1 MAKYTHLVV
10 AINHDTGE
18 VSFDGDGSREWIRT
32 LFEPETNTWD
42 EDTLDWAA
50 PDLTLEREALDLLMN
65 LGIKVDGMFYDN
77 WQER

>member
-10 AINHDTGE
+10 AIDHDTKR
-18 VSFDGDGSREWIRT
+18 VTFDGDGSREWIRT

-42 EDTLDWAA
+42 SETLDWAA